1 MTLVAGLRVALRAL
15 SANALRSLLT
25 TLGVIIGVAAVVTTV
40 SIGAGARRSVE
51 LQLTALGTNL
61 LTVLPGRVEAPGRV
75 GFGLGSA
82 QTLTWEDALAIRRS
96 VPGVEEVAAEFSQ
109 TARVV
114 AGPYNDT
121 TNVSGVTPSFPEVRN
136 WHPVEG
142 AFFTEQ
148 DLRARARVAVIGQ
161 TVRETMFPGGESPVG
176 QTIRINRSLFTV
188 IGVMERKGSTGFGDR
203 DDVVFVPLTTA
214 QKRLF
219 GVDHVRAVYVKVHD
233 AASMEAVAGQ
243 VEGLL
248 RKRHRIPEEGELD
261 FVVRNQADVV
271 QAFTGVTQTIT
282 LLLGA
287 IAAVS
292 LVVGGI
298 GIMNIMLV
306 SVTERTREIGIRK
319 ALGATHRDILLQFL
333 VEAVLLSVG
342 GGLLGAGLGVVAA
355 QLVSAVAGWAT
366 VVTPQALLLAFGFAA
381 AVGLFFGLYP
391 AHRAASLDPIVALR
405 YE

>member
-1 MTLVAGLRVALRAL
+1 MSLLASVQVAVRAL
-15 SANALRSLLT
+15 LGNPLRSLLT

-40 SIGAGARRSVE
+40 GIGAGARRSVE
-51 LQLTALGTNL
+51 QQLTSLGTNL
-61 LTVLPGRVEAPGRV
+61 LTVLPGRGAGPGGV
-75 GFGLGSA
+75 GLGLGTV
-82 QTLTWEDALAIRRS
+82 QTLTWDDALAIQRS
-96 VPGVEEVAAEFSQ
+96 IPEVEAVAAEFSRNAQ
-109 TARVV
+109 VV

-121 TNVSGVTPSFPEVRN
+121 TNVSGVTSSFPQVRN
-136 WHPVEG
+136 WQPVVG
-142 AFFTEQ
+142 SFFTEQ
-148 DLRARARVAVIGQ
+148 DLRTRARVAVLGQ
-161 TVRETMFPGGESPVG
+161 TVRDTLFPDQDPVG
-176 QTIRINRSLFTV
+176 QTIRINRVQFTV
-188 IGVMERKGSTGFGDR
+188 IGVMDRKGSTGFGDR
-203 DDVVFVPLTTA
+203 DDVVFVPLSTA

-219 GVDHVRAVYVKVHD
+219 GVDYVRAVYVKVRD
-233 AASMEAVAGQ
+233 AAHMDAVAAR

-248 RKRHRIPEEGELD
+248 RERHRIPEDAEPD
-261 FVVRNQADVV
+261 FVVRNQADLI

-319 ALGATHRDILLQFL
+319 AVGATHRDILLQFL

-342 GGLLGAGLGVVAA
+342 GGVVGVGLGVAA
-355 QLVSAVAGWAT
+355 ARAVSAAAGWAT
-366 VVTPQALLLAFGFAA
+366 LVTPWAVLVAFGFAV

-405 YE
+405 HE

>member
-1 MTLVAGLRVALRAL
+1 MTLLASLRIALRAL
-15 SANALRSLLT
+15 AANPLRSLLT
-25 TLGVIIGVAAVVTTV
+25 TLGVIIGVGAVVTTV

-51 LQLTALGTNL
+51 EQLTALGTNL
-61 LTVLPGRVEAPGRV
+61 LTVLPGRAAGPGGI
-75 GFGLGSA
+75 GFGLGSV
-82 QTLTWEDALAIRRS
+82 QTLTEEDAQAIQAS
-96 VPGVEEVAAEFSQ
+96 LPDVEAVAAEYSRPAQ
-109 TARVV
+109 VV

-142 AFFTEQ
+142 TFFGEAEM
-148 DLRARARVAVIGQ
+148 RARARVAVIGQ
-161 TVRETMFPGGESPVG
+161 TVRETLFPDRDPVG
-176 QTIRINRSLFTV
+176 QPIRINRILFTV

-203 DDVVFVPLTTA
+203 DDVVFVPLSTA

-219 GVDHVRAVYVKVHD
+219 GVDHVRAVYVKVRE
-233 AASMEAVAGQ
+233 ASRMDAVAAQ
-243 VEGLL
+243 VEALL
-248 RKRHRIPEEGELD
+248 RTRHRIREDQESD
-261 FVVRNQADVV
+261 FVVRNQAEVV

-319 ALGATHRDILLQFL
+319 AVGATPGAILLQFL
-333 VEAVLLSVG
+333 VESVLLSVG
-342 GGLLGAGLGVVAA
+342 GGLMGIGLALGATRMISGFAGWMTIVTPG
-355 QLVSAVAGWAT
+355 AVA
-366 VVTPQALLLAFGFAA
+366 LAFGFAV

-391 AHRAASLDPIVALR
+391 AYRAAQLDPIAALR

>member
-1 MTLVAGLRVALRAL
+1 MTLLASIRIALRAL
-15 SANALRSLLT
+15 AANPLRSLLT
-25 TLGVIIGVAAVVTTV
+25 TLGVIIGVGAVVTTV

-51 LQLTALGTNL
+51 EQLTALGTNL
-61 LTVLPGRVEAPGRV
+61 LTILPGRAAGPGGI
-75 GFGLGSA
+75 GFGLGTV
-82 QTLTWEDALAIRRS
+82 QTLTWEDAEAVQTSL
-96 VPGVEEVAAEFSQ
+96 PDVEAVAAEYSRPAQ
-109 TARVV
+109 VV

-142 AFFTEQ
+142 TFFGELEMRT
-148 DLRARARVAVIGQ
+148 RARVAVIGQ
-161 TVRETMFPGGESPVG
+161 TVRETLFPDRDPIG
-176 QTIRINRSLFTV
+176 QPIRINRILFTV
-188 IGVMERKGSTGFGDR
+188 VGVMERKGSTGFGDR
-203 DDVVFVPLTTA
+203 DDVVFVPLSTA

-219 GVDHVRAVYVKVHD
+219 GVDHVRAVYVKVRD
-233 AASMEAVAGQ
+233 AYRMDAVAAQ
-243 VEGLL
+243 VESLL
-248 RKRHRIPEEGELD
+248 RARHRIREDQESD
-261 FVVRNQADVV
+261 FVVRNQAEVM

-319 ALGATHRDILLQFL
+319 AVGAPPQAILLQFL
-333 VEAVLLSVG
+333 VESVLLSVG
-342 GGLLGAGLGVVAA
+342 GGLLGIGLALVATRMISG
-355 QLVSAVAGWAT
+355 LAGWMT
-366 VVTPQALLLAFGFAA
+366 IVTPGAVLLAFGFAVA
-381 AVGLFFGLYP
+381 TGLFFGLYP
-391 AHRAASLDPIVALR
+391 AHRAARLDPIAALR

>member
-1 MTLVAGLRVALRAL
+1 VTLVASLRVALRAL
-15 SANALRSLLT
+15 SANPLRSLLT

-51 LQLTALGTNL
+51 QQLTALGTNL
-61 LTVLPGRVEAPGRV
+61 VTVLAGRVEAPGRV

-96 VPGVEEVAAEFSQ
+96 VPGVEEVAAEFNRA
-109 TARVV
+109 ARVV
-114 AGPYNDT
+114 AGPHNDT
-121 TNVSGVTPSFPEVRN
+121 TNVSGVTASFPEVRN

-161 TVRETMFPGGESPVG
+161 TVRETLFPGGESPVG
-176 QTIRINRSLFTV
+176 QTIRINRALFTV

-219 GVDHVRAVYVKVHD
+219 GVDHVRAVYVKVRD
-233 AASMEAVAGQ
+233 AASMDAVAAQ

-248 RKRHRIPEEGELD
+248 RERHRIPEDSEPD

-319 ALGATHRDILLQFL
+319 AVGATHRDILLQFL
-333 VEAVLLSVG
+333 VEAVMLSVG
-342 GGLLGAGLGVVAA
+342 GGLLGVGLGVVAA
-355 QLVSAVAGWAT
+355 RLVSTVAGWAT
-366 VVTPQALLLAFGFAA
+366 VVTAQALLLAFGFAA

>member
-1 MTLVAGLRVALRAL
+1 VSLAASVRVALRAL
-15 SANALRSLLT
+15 LGNPLRSLLT

-40 SIGAGARRSVE
+40 GIGAGARRSVE
-51 LQLTALGTNL
+51 EQLTALGTNL

-82 QTLTWEDALAIRRS
+82 QTLTWDDALAIQRQ
-96 VPGVEEVAAEFSQ
+96 VPEVEAVAAEFSRSAQ
-109 TARVV
+109 VV

-121 TNVSGVTPSFPEVRN
+121 TNVSGVTPTFPDVRN

-142 AFFTEQ
+142 TFFTDQ
-148 DLRARARVAVIGQ
+148 DLRGRARVAVLGQ
-161 TVRETMFPGGESPVG
+161 TVREALFPGGDSPVG
-176 QTIRINRSLFTV
+176 QTIRINRALFTV

-203 DDVVFVPLTTA
+203 DDVVFVPLSTA

-219 GVDHVRAVYVKVHD
+219 GVDHVRAVYVKVRD
-233 AASMEAVAGQ
+233 AASMDAVAAR

-248 RKRHRIPEEGELD
+248 RERHRIPEDAEPD

-319 ALGATHRDILLQFL
+319 AVGATRRDILLQFL

-342 GGLLGAGLGVVAA
+342 GGLVGVAVGVAA
-355 QLVSAVAGWAT
+355 ARTVSAVAGWTT
-366 VVTPQALLLAFGFAA
+366 VVTAQAVALAFGFAA

>member
-1 MTLVAGLRVALRAL
+1 VSVLASVRVAVRAL
-15 SANALRSLLT
+15 GGNPLRSVLT

-51 LQLTALGTNL
+51 EQLTALGTNL
-61 LTVLPGRVEAPGRV
+61 LTVLPGRAEGPGRV
-75 GFGLGSA
+75 GQGLGSV
-82 QTLTWEDALAIRRS
+82 QTLTWEDALAIQRS
-96 VPGVEEVAAEFSQ
+96 VPEVEAVAAEFNR
-109 TARVV
+109 TAQVV
-114 AGPYNDT
+114 AGGYNDT
-121 TNVSGVTPSFPEVRN
+121 TNVSGVTPSFPHVRN
-136 WHPVEG
+136 WQPVEG
-142 AFFTEQ
+142 AFFTEE
-148 DLRARARVAVIGQ
+148 DMRRRARVAVLGQ
-161 TVRETMFPGGESPVG
+161 TVRETLFPGQDPVG
-176 QTIRINRSLFTV
+176 QTIRIQRAQFTV
-188 IGVMERKGSTGFGDR
+188 IGVMDRKGSTGFGDR
-203 DDVVFVPLTTA
+203 DDVVFVPLSTA

-219 GVDHVRAVYVKVHD
+219 GVDHVRAVYVKVRD
-233 AASMEAVAGQ
+233 AASMQAVASRI
-243 VEGLL
+243 EGLL
-248 RKRHRIPEEGELD
+248 RERHRIPEDGEPD
-261 FVVRNQADVV
+261 FVVRNQADLI

-319 ALGATHRDILLQFL
+319 AVGATHRDILVQFL

-342 GGLLGAGLGVVAA
+342 GGVLGVLVALGAARTVAA
-355 QLVSAVAGWAT
+355 LAGWAT
-366 VVTPQALLLAFGFAA
+366 VVTPQAVLLAFGFAV

-405 YE
+405 HE

>member
-1 MTLVAGLRVALRAL
+1 EAIQ
-15 SANALRSLLT
+15 SSL
-25 TLGVIIGVAAVVTTV
+25 
-40 SIGAGARRSVE
+40 
-51 LQLTALGTNL
+51 
-61 LTVLPGRVEAPGRV
+61 PDVEA
-75 GFGLGSA
+75 
-82 QTLTWEDALAIRRS
+82 
-96 VPGVEEVAAEFSQ
+96 VAAEFSRPAQ
-109 TARVV
+109 VV

-121 TNVSGVTPSFPEVRN
+121 TNISGVTPSFPEVRN

-142 AFFTEQ
+142 TFFGEMEMRT
-148 DLRARARVAVIGQ
+148 RARVAVIGQ
-161 TVRETMFPGGESPVG
+161 TVRETLFPDRDPLG
-176 QTIRINRSLFTV
+176 QPIRINRVLFTV

-203 DDVVFVPLTTA
+203 DDVVFVPLSTA

-219 GVDHVRAVYVKVHD
+219 GVDHVRAVYVKVRD
-233 AASMEAVAGQ
+233 ASRMDAVAAQ
-243 VEGLL
+243 VESLI
-248 RKRHRIPEEGELD
+248 RTRHRIREDQESD
-261 FVVRNQADVV
+261 FVVRNQAEVV

-319 ALGATHRDILLQFL
+319 AVGATPRDILLQFL
-333 VEAVLLSVG
+333 VESVLLSVG
-342 GGLLGAGLGVVAA
+342 GGLLGIGVALLA
-355 QLVSAVAGWAT
+355 TRAISGFAGWMT
-366 VVTPQALLLAFGFAA
+366 VVTPQAVVLAFGFAV

-391 AHRAASLDPIVALR
+391 AYRAARLDPIAALR